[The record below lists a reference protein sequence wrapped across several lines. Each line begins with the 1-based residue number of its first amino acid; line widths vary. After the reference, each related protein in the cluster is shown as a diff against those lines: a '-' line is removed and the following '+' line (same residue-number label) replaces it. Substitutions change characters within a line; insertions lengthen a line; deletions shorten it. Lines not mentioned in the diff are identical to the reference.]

1 MASSTIQTRL
11 QFNRI
16 DADTIAL
23 LRENSPFLIAEL
35 DQTLEGFYRHVVT
48 DPEARKFFS
57 SSDSVRHAKD
67 MQLRHWKVILAGA
80 FNEDYEQSVRKIGM
94 AHHRLGLEPRLYFG
108 GYNFLAA
115 GLCEAIALRRPAG
128 RFERDAA
135 QKRARL
141 QSAVIR
147 AAMLDMEIAQSVY
160 LDALSEERKKDRRKV
175 LNDLEASV
183 ATVVASVTAT
193 AVLLQKSAHAMDE
206 SVRTTVEQARSV
218 EAAASLTAT
227 NVNAVSAATT
237 QMSASIGEITQQTR
251 RSHHIAHA
259 STEATKKT
267 ESLIAQL
274 AESAD
279 QIGGIV
285 GMINGIAGKTNMLAL
300 NATIEAA
307 RAGEAGRGFSVVASE
322 VKALAEQTSRATA
335 EIGERITAIQNST
348 KHVAENID
356 LIARTT
362 DETSIAATGIAT
374 AVEQQGA
381 ATHEI
386 SRNITEASQ
395 SVAEVAL
402 SVQAVS
408 RAAEASSSISG
419 DVLEAS
425 RQLTQEANDLRTK
438 MDSFLRSMTAA

>member
-1 MASSTIQTRL
+1 
-11 QFNRI
+11 
-16 DADTIAL
+16 
-23 LRENSPFLIAEL
+23 
-35 DQTLEGFYRHVVT
+35 
-48 DPEARKFFS
+48 
-57 SSDSVRHAKD
+57 
-67 MQLRHWKVILAGA
+67 
-80 FNEDYEQSVRKIGM
+80 
-94 AHHRLGLEPRLYFG
+94 
-108 GYNFLAA
+108 
-115 GLCEAIALRRPAG
+115 
-128 RFERDAA
+128 
-135 QKRARL
+135 
-141 QSAVIR
+141 
-147 AAMLDMEIAQSVY
+147 
-160 LDALSEERKKDRRKV
+160 
-175 LNDLEASV
+175 
-183 ATVVASVTAT
+183 
-193 AVLLQKSAHAMDE
+193 
-206 SVRTTVEQARSV
+206 
-218 EAAASLTAT
+218 
-227 NVNAVSAATT
+227 
-237 QMSASIGEITQQTR
+237 
-251 RSHHIAHA
+251 
-259 STEATKKT
+259 
-267 ESLIAQL
+267 
-274 AESAD
+274 
-279 QIGGIV
+279 
-285 GMINGIAGKTNMLAL
+285 
-300 NATIEAA
+300 
-307 RAGEAGRGFSVVASE
+307 VVASE